1 MIDLNTI
8 ISQALAAAVQQA
20 TAPLLERIA
29 ALEAQSADR
38 HARLRVLEGALTDR
52 VAALED
58 NKQLTAAAFVTYLD
72 SQKWFWEKLRNFTGG
87 ALTERIAALEKRV
100 FEDLGTI
107 IEQEFI
113 ASMAVTDVVGHDT
126 VKALTDRVAA
136 LESPSTQGIG
146 VLLENLDNQE
156 WFWHKIREFTGTV
169 VEQAIENHTDFW
181 DHNDFVTEDKLDDYV
196 KTETFD
202 SEVHDAVREVM
213 EGATVS
219 IRI

>member
-1 MIDLNTI
+1 MFDINAI
-8 ISQALAAAVQQA
+8 INDAITAAVEKA

-29 ALEAQSADR
+29 NLESQSANR

-52 VAALED
+52 VD
-58 NKQLTAAAFVTYLD
+58 
-72 SQKWFWEKLRNFTGG
+72 
-87 ALTERIAALEKRV
+87 
-100 FEDLGTI
+100 
-107 IEQEFI
+107 
-113 ASMAVTDVVGHDT
+113 
-126 VKALTDRVAA
+126 A
-136 LESPSTQGIG
+136 LESTSTQGIG

-169 VEQAIENHTDFW
+169 VEQAIENHTDCW

-196 KTETFD
+196 KTENLE
-202 SEVHDAVREVM
+202 SEVCDVVRDIM

>member
-29 ALEAQSADR
+29 TLESQSAALLNRVTAVNAVADR
-38 HARLRVLEGALTDR
+38 LHE
-52 VAALED
+52 
-58 NKQLTAAAFVTYLD
+58 
-72 SQKWFWEKLRNFTGG
+72 
-87 ALTERIAALEKRV
+87 
-100 FEDLGTI
+100 
-107 IEQEFI
+107 
-113 ASMAVTDVVGHDT
+113 
-126 VKALTDRVAA
+126 RVAA
-136 LESPSTQGIG
+136 LESTSTQGIG

-156 WFWHKIREFTGTV
+156 WFWEKIREFTGNV
-169 VEQAIENHTDFW
+169 VEQAVEHHCDEY

-196 KTETFD
+196 KTKNLE
-202 SEVHDAVREVM
+202 SEVRDIM

>member
-1 MIDLNTI
+1 M
-8 ISQALAAAVQQA
+8 
-20 TAPLLERIA
+20 
-29 ALEAQSADR
+29 
-38 HARLRVLEGALTDR
+38 
-52 VAALED
+52 
-58 NKQLTAAAFVTYLD
+58 
-72 SQKWFWEKLRNFTGG
+72 
-87 ALTERIAALEKRV
+87 

-126 VKALTDRVAA
+126 VKALTDRVAFIEGQAIVVSNAVDKRITA
-136 LESPSTQGIG
+136 LESTSTQGIG

-169 VEQAIENHTDFW
+169 VEQAVEHHCDEY

>member
-1 MIDLNTI
+1 MIDININAI

-29 ALEAQSADR
+29 TLESQSA
-38 HARLRVLEGALTDR
+38 ALLNRV
-52 VAALED
+52 
-58 NKQLTAAAFVTYLD
+58 
-72 SQKWFWEKLRNFTGG
+72 
-87 ALTERIAALEKRV
+87 AALEKRV

-136 LESPSTQGIG
+136 LESTSTQSIG

-169 VEQAIENHTDFW
+169 VEQAVEHHCDEY

-196 KTETFD
+196 KTENLE
-202 SEVHDAVREVM
+202 SEVCDAVRDIM
-213 EGATVS
+213 EGARVS

>member
-29 ALEAQSADR
+29 TLESQSAALLSR
-38 HARLRVLEGALTDR
+38 VTAANARLH
-52 VAALED
+52 
-58 NKQLTAAAFVTYLD
+58 
-72 SQKWFWEKLRNFTGG
+72 
-87 ALTERIAALEKRV
+87 ERLLV
-100 FEDLGTI
+100 
-107 IEQEFI
+107 
-113 ASMAVTDVVGHDT
+113 
-126 VKALTDRVAA
+126 

-156 WFWHKIREFTGTV
+156 WFWEKIRAFTDGA
-169 VEQAIENHTDFW
+169 VEQAVEQHCEEY
-181 DHNDFVTEDKLDDYV
+181 DHDDMLTSDALPDMDDYI
-196 KTETFD
+196 KREDLD
-202 SEVHDAVREVM
+202 SEVRDAVSDIM

>member
-1 MIDLNTI
+1 MFDINTI
-8 ISQALAAAVQQA
+8 ISQALAAAVAQA

-52 VAALED
+52 VAALES
-58 NKQLTAAAFVTYLD
+58 T
-72 SQKWFWEKLRNFTGG
+72 
-87 ALTERIAALEKRV
+87 
-100 FEDLGTI
+100 
-107 IEQEFI
+107 
-113 ASMAVTDVVGHDT
+113 
-126 VKALTDRVAA
+126 
-136 LESPSTQGIG
+136 STQGIG

-156 WFWHKIREFTGTV
+156 WFWEKIREFAGNV
-169 VEQAIENHTDFW
+169 VEQAIENHTDCW

-196 KTETFD
+196 KTETL
-202 SEVHDAVREVM
+202 EAEMLDAVRDIM